1 MQTQTPEL
9 EEGGSGRKEG
19 GRGEAPPFTTMP
31 DHPNTPGIF
40 CSQLKPQT
48 NIRLAR
54 SDGEHRPEP
63 GRGGGGG
70 KEQGEGEGGGEGWQ
84 VPNRAATS
92 GAGPAPS

>member
-9 EEGGSGRKEG
+9 EEGGVG
-19 GRGEAPPFTTMP
+19 GRRAGGGEAPPFTTMP

-48 NIRLAR
+48 NIRLAEVMANTGR
-54 SDGEHRPEP
+54 SRAEEGT
-63 GRGGGGG
+63 GGG
-70 KEQGEGEGGGEGWQ
+70 KEQSGGQ
-84 VPNRAATS
+84 RVASRAAIP